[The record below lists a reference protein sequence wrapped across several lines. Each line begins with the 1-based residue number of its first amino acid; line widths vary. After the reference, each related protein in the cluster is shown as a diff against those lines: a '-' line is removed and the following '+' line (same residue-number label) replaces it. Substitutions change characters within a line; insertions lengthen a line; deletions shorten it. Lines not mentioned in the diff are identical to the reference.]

1 MRELEAW
8 LHGQNGGIRT
18 YLDFQRRCS
27 ELGQQD
33 PALAAFYLLLG
44 TAAGRFVA
52 FYDGEPLP
60 VDVAQTSLARLRD
73 LVARSINGWFG
84 SAEQQLAILNDIAT
98 TDLTAE
104 VTAA

>member
-18 YLDFQRRCS
+18 YVDFQRRCS
-27 ELGQQD
+27 ELGRQD
-33 PALAAFYLLLG
+33 PALAAFYSLLG
-44 TAAGRFVA
+44 TAAARFVA

-60 VDVAQTSLARLRD
+60 VDVAQTSLAQLRD
-73 LVARSINGWFG
+73 LVARSVNGWLG
-84 SAEQQLAILNDIAT
+84 TAEQKLAILNDIAN

-104 VTAA
+104 VVEA